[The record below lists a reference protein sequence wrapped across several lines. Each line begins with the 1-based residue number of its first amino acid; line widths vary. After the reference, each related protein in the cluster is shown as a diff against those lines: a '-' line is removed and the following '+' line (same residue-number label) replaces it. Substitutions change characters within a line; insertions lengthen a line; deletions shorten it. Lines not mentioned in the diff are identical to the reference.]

1 MVYVWGMV
9 LMLGAD
15 AQKNFLTKQK
25 PGLITNGYFK
35 WTRSPNYIGEML
47 IYSSFA
53 LNCQSTMYW
62 TILVAIWF
70 TSFPSKLYLKDNSL
84 SKKEGWEEYKK

>member
-1 MVYVWGMV
+1 MVFALVIV

-53 LNCQSTMYW
+53 LNCQSNMYW
-62 TILVAIWF
+62 AIMMVLF
-70 TSFPSKLYLKDNSL
+70 GIFFPIKLYLKDKSL
-84 SKKEGWEEYKK
+84 SKK